1 MKSFKNFPIVRVLF
15 NFGLMLLVFSL
26 CRLAFYLSNYNYF
39 SDLNIGEI
47 LKIFYGGV
55 KFDISALLYFNVL
68 YILLALLPFKFRGS
82 KIYNKILKWVY
93 FVPNSIALFLNCSD
107 ITYYPFSLRRTT
119 CMIFKE
125 FGGDN
130 NIAQIFA
137 TAMVDYWYITLFFVG
152 VMVLLV
158 YLYKGIC
165 ADPSV
170 TELVEVPEELI
181 NKGNNGSSSANI
193 LSNNIK
199 YYTSHTLT
207 LCISIYFCIIGIR
220 GGFGV
225 TTRPISIGNATE
237 YCRKPSQA
245 ALVLNTPFTMI
256 HSLTKQPYPEVNY
269 FSEQEVKEIFSPVKL
284 GVKKQETED
293 SRDNACIV
301 REEVIEPNEELGVKD
316 TLLTH
321 YNNVCIIILE
331 SFASEYTGGLGYT
344 PFLDSLMA
352 EGLSFKYSFANGK
365 QSIDAMPSVL
375 SSIPMM
381 IEPFTTTAYA
391 SNDINSIAT
400 YLKPHGYRSAFFH
413 GAPNGSIGIQAFIN
427 NAGFDEYYGLDEY
440 PNKADFDGTWA
451 IWDEEYLQY
460 MTTCLDTI
468 PQPFVSAVFTS
479 TSHHPFLYPER
490 YKGKFK
496 TGPHPMYE
504 CIGYTDY
511 ALKRF
516 FETAKTKD
524 WYKNTLFVITA
535 DHTTIITNPE
545 YLNARGIYEIPIM
558 FYHPSDS
565 TLTGVSNVM
574 MQQIDILPS
583 VLSYLGVKDDY
594 FAFGKDIFN
603 TTESENHVINY
614 SPDGYQ
620 IYKDSLLLQFDGE
633 KVISVF
639 DMKNDRMLANN
650 KIGEY
655 SAQDSMEMKLKA
667 FIQQYMNRMRK
678 NKICIE
684 NETN

>member
-1 MKSFKNFPIVRVLF
+1 MKSILNFPISKVLY
-15 NFGLMLLVFSL
+15 NFGLMLLVFTI
-26 CRLAFYLSNYNYF
+26 CRLAFFLSNYNYF

-47 LKIFYGGV
+47 LNIFAGGL
-55 KFDISALLYFNVL
+55 KFDISALLYFNAL
-68 YILLALLPFKFRGS
+68 YIIFALLPIKCRES
-82 KIYNKILKWVY
+82 KTYNKFLKWLY
-93 FVPNSIALFLNCSD
+93 FLPNSIALFLNCAD

-119 CMIFKE
+119 CMIFTE
-125 FGGDN
+125 FGNEN
-130 NIAQIFA
+130 NLPKIFA
-137 TAMVDYWYITLFFVG
+137 TAMTEYWYITLFFVG
-152 VMVLLV
+152 IIIALI
-158 YLYKGIC
+158 YLYKPIDK
-165 ADPSV
+165 A
-170 TELVEVPEELI
+170 
-181 NKGNNGSSSANI
+181 NKPISQ
-193 LSNNIK
+193 LK
-199 YYTSHTLT
+199 YLTSHTII
-207 LCISIYFCIIGIR
+207 LCISVYFCIIGIR

-225 TTRPISIGNATE
+225 TVRPISIGNATQ
-237 YCRKPSQA
+237 YCKKPSQA
-245 ALVLNTPFTMI
+245 VLVLNTPFTMI
-256 HSLTKQPYPEVNY
+256 HSLTKQPYPEVKY
-269 FSEQEVKEIFSPVKL
+269 FDEEEVNKIFDPVKL
-284 GVKKQETED
+284 GVR
-293 SRDNACIV
+293 S
-301 REEVIEPNEELGVKD
+301 EELGVKD

-321 YNNVCIIILE
+321 YNNVCVIILE

-391 SNDINSIAT
+391 SNDINSLAT
-400 YLKPHGYRSAFFH
+400 YLKPYGYRSAFFH

-427 NAGFDEYYGLDEY
+427 NAGFDQYYGLDEY
-440 PNKADFDGTWA
+440 PNKNDFDGTWA

-490 YKGKFK
+490 YKGMFK

-516 FETAKTKD
+516 FETASKTD

-545 YLNARGIYEIPIM
+545 YLNARGIYEIPIF

-565 TLTGVSNVM
+565 TLQGVSDAT

-583 VLSYLGVKDDY
+583 VLSYLGYKGDY

-603 TTESENHVINY
+603 TTKKNDFAVNY
-614 SPDGYQ
+614 CPDGYQ
-620 IYKDSLLLQFDGE
+620 IYQDTLLLQFDGQ
-633 KVISVF
+633 KTIAVYDI
-639 DMKNDRMLANN
+639 KNDRMLSENR
-650 KIGEY
+650 IGEF
-655 SAQDSMEMKLKA
+655 AEQDSMEIKLKA
-667 FIQQYMNRMRK
+667 VIQQYMNRMRA

>member
-1 MKSFKNFPIVRVLF
+1 MKSILNFPISKVLY
-15 NFGLMLLVFSL
+15 NFGLMLLVFTI
-26 CRLAFYLSNYNYF
+26 CRLAFFLSNYNYF

-47 LKIFYGGV
+47 LNIFAGGL
-55 KFDISALLYFNVL
+55 KFDISALLYFNAL
-68 YILLALLPFKFRGS
+68 YIIFALLPIKCRES
-82 KIYNKILKWVY
+82 KTYNKFLKWLY
-93 FVPNSIALFLNCSD
+93 FLPNSIALFLNCAD

-119 CMIFKE
+119 CMIFTE
-125 FGGDN
+125 FGNEN
-130 NIAQIFA
+130 NLPKIFA
-137 TAMVDYWYITLFFVG
+137 TAMTEYWYITLFFVG
-152 VMVLLV
+152 IIIVLI
-158 YLYKGIC
+158 YLYKPIDK
-165 ADPSV
+165 A
-170 TELVEVPEELI
+170 
-181 NKGNNGSSSANI
+181 NKPIGQ
-193 LSNNIK
+193 LK
-199 YYTSHTLT
+199 YLTSHTII
-207 LCISIYFCIIGIR
+207 LCISVYFCIIGIR

-225 TTRPISIGNATE
+225 TVRPISIGNATQ
-237 YCRKPSQA
+237 YCKKPSQA
-245 ALVLNTPFTMI
+245 VLVLNTPFTMI
-256 HSLTKQPYPEVNY
+256 HSLTKQPYPEVKY
-269 FSEQEVKEIFSPVKL
+269 FGEEEVKEIFDPVKL
-284 GVKKQETED
+284 GVR
-293 SRDNACIV
+293 S
-301 REEVIEPNEELGVKD
+301 EELGVKD

-321 YNNVCIIILE
+321 YNNVCVIILE
-331 SFASEYTGGLGYT
+331 SFASEYAGGLGYT

-352 EGLSFKYSFANGK
+352 EGLSFKFSFANGK

-391 SNDINSIAT
+391 SNDINSLAT
-400 YLKPHGYRSAFFH
+400 YLKPYGYRSAFFH

-427 NAGFDEYYGLDEY
+427 NAGFDQYYGLDEY
-440 PNKADFDGTWA
+440 PNKNDFDGTWA

-516 FETAKTKD
+516 FETASKTD

-535 DHTTIITNPE
+535 DHTTVITKPD
-545 YLNARGIYEIPIM
+545 YLNSRGIYEIPIF

-565 TLTGVSNVM
+565 TLQGVSDAT

-583 VLSYLGVKDDY
+583 VLSYLGYKGDY

-603 TTESENHVINY
+603 TTKKNDFAVNY
-614 SPDGYQ
+614 CPDGYQ
-620 IYKDSLLLQFDGE
+620 IYQDSLLLQFDSH
-633 KVISVF
+633 KTIAVYDI
-639 DMKNDRMLANN
+639 KNDRMLSENR
-650 KIGEY
+650 IGEF
-655 SAQDSMEMKLKA
+655 AEQDSMEIKLKA
-667 FIQQYMNRMRK
+667 VIQQYMNRMRA

>member
-1 MKSFKNFPIVRVLF
+1 MKSILNFPISKVLY
-15 NFGLMLLVFSL
+15 NFGLMLLVFTI
-26 CRLAFYLSNYNYF
+26 CRLAFFLSNYNYF

-47 LKIFYGGV
+47 LNIFAGGL
-55 KFDISALLYFNVL
+55 KFDISALLYFNAL
-68 YILLALLPFKFRGS
+68 YIIFALLPIKCRES
-82 KIYNKILKWVY
+82 KTYNKFLKWLY
-93 FVPNSIALFLNCSD
+93 FLPNSIALFLNCAD

-119 CMIFKE
+119 CMIFRE
-125 FGGDN
+125 FGNEN
-130 NIAQIFA
+130 NLPKIFA
-137 TAMVDYWYITLFFVG
+137 TAMTEYWYITLFFVG
-152 VMVLLV
+152 IIIVLI
-158 YLYKGIC
+158 YLYKPIDK
-165 ADPSV
+165 A
-170 TELVEVPEELI
+170 
-181 NKGNNGSSSANI
+181 NKPIGQ
-193 LSNNIK
+193 LK
-199 YYTSHTLT
+199 YLTSHTII
-207 LCISIYFCIIGIR
+207 LCISVYFCIIGIR

-225 TTRPISIGNATE
+225 TVRPISIGNATQ
-237 YCRKPSQA
+237 YCKKPSQA
-245 ALVLNTPFTMI
+245 VLVLNTPFTMI
-256 HSLTKQPYPEVNY
+256 HSLTKQPYPEVKY
-269 FSEQEVKEIFSPVKL
+269 FGEEEVKAIFNPVHL
-284 GVKKQETED
+284 T
-293 SRDNACIV
+293 
-301 REEVIEPNEELGVKD
+301 PNSS
-316 TLLTH
+316 LLTPN

-331 SFASEYTGGLGYT
+331 SFASEYTGGQGYT
-344 PFLDSLMA
+344 PFIDSLMA
-352 EGLSFKYSFANGK
+352 EGLSFRQSFANGK

-391 SNDINSIAT
+391 SNDINSLAT
-400 YLKPHGYRSAFFH
+400 YLKPYGYRSAFFH

-427 NAGFDEYYGLDEY
+427 NAGFDQYYGLDEY
-440 PNKADFDGTWA
+440 PNKNDFDGTWA

-535 DHTTIITNPE
+535 DHTTIITDPE
-545 YLNARGIYEIPIM
+545 YLNSRGIYEIPIF

-565 TLTGVSNVM
+565 TLQGISDAT

-583 VLSYLGVKDDY
+583 VLSYLGYKGDY

-603 TTESENHVINY
+603 TTKKNDFAVNY
-614 SPDGYQ
+614 CPDGYQ
-620 IYKDSLLLQFDGE
+620 IYQDSLLLQFDGQ
-633 KVISVF
+633 KTIAVYDI
-639 DMKNDRMLANN
+639 KNDRMLSENR
-650 KIGEY
+650 IGEF
-655 SAQDSMEMKLKA
+655 AEQDSMEIKLKA
-667 FIQQYMNRMRK
+667 VIQQYMNRMRA

>member
-1 MKSFKNFPIVRVLF
+1 MKSILNFPISKVLY
-15 NFGLMLLVFSL
+15 NFGLMLLVFTI
-26 CRLAFYLSNYNYF
+26 CRLAFFLSNYNYF

-55 KFDISALLYFNVL
+55 KFDISALLYFNAL
-68 YILLALLPFKFRGS
+68 YIIFALLPIKCREN
-82 KIYNKILKWVY
+82 KTYNKFLKWLY
-93 FVPNSIALFLNCSD
+93 FLPNSIALFLNCAD

-119 CMIFKE
+119 CMIFRE
-125 FGGDN
+125 FGNEN
-130 NIAQIFA
+130 NLPKIFA
-137 TAMVDYWYITLFFVG
+137 AAMTDYWYITLFFVG
-152 VMVLLV
+152 IIIALI
-158 YLYKGIC
+158 YLYKPIDK
-165 ADPSV
+165 A
-170 TELVEVPEELI
+170 
-181 NKGNNGSSSANI
+181 NKPISQ
-193 LSNNIK
+193 LK
-199 YYTSHTLT
+199 YITSHTII
-207 LCISIYFCIIGIR
+207 LCISVYFCIIGIR

-245 ALVLNTPFTMI
+245 VLVLNTPFTMI
-256 HSLTKQPYPEVNY
+256 HSLTKQPFPEVNY
-269 FSEQEVKEIFSPVKL
+269 FSEEEVKEIFDPVKL
-284 GVKKQETED
+284 VVKEQETED

-321 YNNVCIIILE
+321 YNNVCVIILE
-331 SFASEYTGGLGYT
+331 SFASEYTGGQGYT

-352 EGLSFKYSFANGK
+352 VGLSFRQSFANGK

-391 SNDINSIAT
+391 SNDINSLAT
-400 YLKPHGYRSAFFH
+400 YLKPYGYRSAFFH

-427 NAGFDEYYGLDEY
+427 NAGFDQYYGLDEY
-440 PNKADFDGTWA
+440 PNKNDFDGTWA

-583 VLSYLGVKDDY
+583 VLSYLGVTDDY

-603 TTESENHVINY
+603 TTKENNFAVNY
-614 SPDGYQ
+614 CPDGYQ
-620 IYKDSLLLQFDGE
+620 IYKDSLLLQFDGQ
-633 KVISVF
+633 KTIAVYDI
-639 DMKNDRMLANN
+639 KNDRMLANN